1 MCCTDPIAFTVDW
14 RVTRD
19 GAPAAVVAFED
30 GELRLCD
37 PDGTPAQPAVAIAS
51 DVAAPNNRLV
61 IYELPTSWA
70 RINIHG
76 DPQVGVGTF
85 GTCSRWWTRTPRG

>member
-1 MCCTDPIAFTVDW
+1 
-14 RVTRD
+14 
-19 GAPAAVVAFED
+19 
-30 GELRLCD
+30 
-37 PDGTPAQPAVAIAS
+37 
-51 DVAAPNNRLV
+51 VAAPNNRLV

-85 GTCSRWWTRTPRG
+85 LDVLALVDPDAEGKNPCAPAAATSASSA